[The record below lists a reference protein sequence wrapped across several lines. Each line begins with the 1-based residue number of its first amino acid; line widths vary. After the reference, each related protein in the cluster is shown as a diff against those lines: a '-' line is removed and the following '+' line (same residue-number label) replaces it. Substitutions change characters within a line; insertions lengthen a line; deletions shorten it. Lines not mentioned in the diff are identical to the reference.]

1 MMPAKDQNRAKKGV
15 GVVSGK
21 RDSLRLLWRLVYT
34 RIKGIMR
41 PVLIVSWQSLVDVDL
56 SNNRKER
63 NLSRH
68 KHSSLLWS
76 ADF

>member
-1 MMPAKDQNRAKKGV
+1 MMPAKDQNKAKKGV
-15 GVVSGK
+15 GVVSGR

-56 SNNRKER
+56 NNNRKER
-63 NLSRH
+63 NLSTH

-76 ADF
+76 VDF